1 MGATDVDGRSRS
13 NRWYDSAE
21 RSIAAGLVQGIV
33 VLHNNMRA
41 AITDKEAIHSAEASI
56 HGKREICV
64 ARQVGSGGSDLGT
77 VTSSAVNSGAE
88 CLDYMIPLSERH
100 LRKTLREWVT
110 HYNQGRPHSALG
122 PGIPSDVNEHSRRF
136 APHARRHELPSDA
149 RITTRDILGGLHH
162 EYELERTAA

>member
-1 MGATDVDGRSRS
+1 MGATDVDARSRC

-33 VLHNNMRA
+33 VLHNNLRA

-88 CLDYMIPLSERH
+88 CLGYVIPLSERH

-110 HYNQGRPHSALG
+110 HYNQGRPRSALG
-122 PGIPSDVNEHSRRF
+122 PGIPADTKERLRRPI
-136 APHARRHELPSDA
+136 PHTRRHELPADS
-149 RITTRDILGGLHH
+149 RITTREILGGLHH
-162 EYELERTAA
+162 EYELEQTAA